1 MDEETEALWKEAKEE
16 LEKAI
21 KAFYAKVE
29 PEMYIED
36 WVLVVSKA
44 STELIV
50 RNQSIVSLTVPYGQA
65 FHRTTGLLTHGLHSA
80 THF

>member
-1 MDEETEALWKEAKEE
+1 
-16 LEKAI
+16 
-21 KAFYAKVE
+21 
-29 PEMYIED
+29 MYIED
-36 WVLVVSKA
+36 WALVVSKA

-65 FHRTTGLLTHGLHSA
+65 FRRTTGLLTHGLHSA